1 VASIHDVARV
11 AGVSASTVSNVLN
24 GRHERMQAETKARVL
39 RAIEELGYT
48 PNALAQQFKS
58 GRNRTIGLIVPSV
71 ANPFWGALAHR
82 VERAATALGYKVLFC
97 NAERDPQL
105 ETRYAETLLASGV
118 RGVIFSSSPLS
129 FDHLSHLTRR
139 GLVVAAFDRRGHG
152 AEEVVACSVSI
163 DNELGGKLAG
173 QHLVGL
179 GHRRIGFISGPIKT
193 SSRVG
198 RLNGLRAAM
207 AKAGLELDPDLVW
220 QGAGIGGYGDT
231 EGPELG
237 RIGIRE
243 LLSRD
248 DPPTAVVT
256 INDMYAIG
264 GYAGARDLGASI
276 PGDISVVGFDDI
288 DLAAVVHPALTTVRQ
303 PLAAMADTA
312 VQALIR
318 VLEGTNEGAEPH
330 VSATPQLIVR
340 ASTAPPRDRT
350 YPNNGAR

>member
-1 VASIHDVARV
+1 MASILDVARA

-24 GRHERMQAETKARVL
+24 GRHGRMQAETKARVL
-39 RAIEELGYT
+39 RAIEDLGYT

-71 ANPFWGALAHR
+71 ANPFWGALAHK

-105 ETRYAETLLASGV
+105 EARYAETLLSSGV

-129 FDHLSHLTRR
+129 FDHIAHLTKR
-139 GLVVAAFDRRGHG
+139 GLVVAAFDRKGQG
-152 AEEVVACSVSI
+152 AEEVVACSVSV
-163 DNELGGKLAG
+163 DNELGARLAG

-179 GHRRIGFISGPIKT
+179 GHRRIGFLSGPIRT

-198 RLNGLRAAM
+198 RLDGLRAAM
-207 AKAGLELDPDLVW
+207 AKAGLTLDPDLVW

-248 DPPTAVVT
+248 APPTAVVAV
-256 INDMYAIG
+256 NDMYAMG
-264 GYAGARDLGASI
+264 AYAGARDLGAAI
-276 PGDISVVGFDDI
+276 PGDISIVGFDDI

-303 PLAAMADTA
+303 PLAPMAEAA
-312 VQALIR
+312 VGALIR
-318 VLEGTNEGAEPH
+318 VLEGTDEGQEAH
-330 VSATPQLIVR
+330 VSAMPQLIVR
-340 ASTAPPRDRT
+340 ASTAPPSHGSQ
-350 YPNNGAR
+350 PKQGV